1 MTATAVSAEGISAA
15 YGNRTLWTHLT
26 LSVPEGSF
34 LAVLG
39 ANGAGKTTLLRLLLG
54 QLQPTSGALTVLGHA
69 PRRGDQ
75 RVGYVPQ
82 QRGFDRN
89 LPVRGVDLVGFGADG
104 HSWGVGLPSSG
115 RRKTVAAAI
124 AAVGADEYAE
134 RPIGMLSGGEQQ
146 RLRLAQALVSN
157 PRLLLADEPLLS
169 LDVASQHQIT
179 GLLDERRRTAG
190 TTVVM
195 VTHDINPVL
204 AYLDHVLYLTP
215 DAAAFGAPDDVLTT
229 ETLTRLYRS
238 PVDVIRV
245 RGRVAIIGAP
255 DDGEHHL
262 DGGAHVH

>member
-1 MTATAVSAEGISAA
+1 MTATAVSADGISAA
-15 YGNRTLWTHLT
+15 YGKRTLWEHLT

-39 ANGAGKTTLLRLLLG
+39 ANGAGKTTLLKLLLG
-54 QLQPTSGALTVLGHA
+54 QLHPTSGTLTVLGDP
-69 PRRGDQ
+69 PRRGDH

-89 LPVRGVDLVGFGADG
+89 LPVRGVDLVRLGADG
-104 HSWGVGLPSSG
+104 HRWGVGLPSLV
-115 RRKTVAAAI
+115 RRQRVAAAI
-124 AAVGADEYAE
+124 AAVSAEEYAE
-134 RPIGMLSGGEQQ
+134 RPIGLLSGGEQQ
-146 RLRLAQALVSN
+146 RLRLAQALVSD

-179 GLLDERRRTAG
+179 ALLDERRRTAG

-204 AYLDHVLYLTP
+204 PYLDHVLYLTP
-215 DAAAFGAPDDVLTT
+215 EAAAFGAPDDVLTS

-238 PVDVIRV
+238 PVDVVRI

-262 DGGAHVH
+262 DGGTHVR